1 MFKRF
6 AVIGFSYFS
15 LLVVLLS
22 LLKVN
27 VAVAESN
34 EFSVKQEADLKHQSH
49 HSSFQQKSHVLDFSE
64 LLLLFED
71 GEETDESD
79 NEQETLTH
87 LVLPIY
93 FHQQEF
99 HSQFTVVTSTV
110 VHKLCCSKAVQHT
123 FPSLH
128 IKNCIFRI

>member
-27 VAVAESN
+27 VTVAESN
-34 EFSVKQEADLKHQSH
+34 EFSIKQEAEHNYDLHL
-49 HSSFQQKSHVLDFSE
+49 SSFHDKSLLFDFSE

-71 GEETDESD
+71 GEEVDESD

-99 HSQFTVVTSTV
+99 HSQLTAVTSI
-110 VHKLCCSKAVQHT
+110 KQSNLFCSKAVQHT

>member
-27 VAVAESN
+27 VAVAETN
-34 EFSVKQEADLKHQSH
+34 EFSIKQVADLKHQSH
-49 HSSFQQKSHVLDFSE
+49 HSSFQQKSHVFDFSE
-64 LLLLFED
+64 LLLLVED
-71 GEETDESD
+71 GEETDELD
-79 NEQETLTH
+79 NEQETLPH

-93 FHQQEF
+93 FYQQEF
-99 HSQFTVVTSTV
+99 LSQSTAVTST
-110 VHKLCCSKAVQHT
+110 KQSNLFCSKAVQLS

-128 IKNCIFRI
+128 IKNCNFRI

>member
-1 MFKRF
+1 
-6 AVIGFSYFS
+6 
-15 LLVVLLS
+15 
-22 LLKVN
+22 LKVN

>member
-15 LLVVLLS
+15 LIVVLLS

-27 VAVAESN
+27 VAVAETIEISSKHEAEHN
-34 EFSVKQEADLKHQSH
+34 YNLHFSSIHD
-49 HSSFQQKSHVLDFSE
+49 KSLLFDFSE

-71 GEETDESD
+71 GEEVDESD

-87 LVLPIY
+87 LVLPFY
-93 FHQQEF
+93 YHQQEF

-110 VHKLCCSKAVQHT
+110 EHKLCCSKAVQNT

>member
-34 EFSVKQEADLKHQSH
+34 EFSIKQEAKQNYNLHL
-49 HSSFQQKSHVLDFSE
+49 SSFQQKSHVLDFSE
-64 LLLLFED
+64 LLLLVED
-71 GEETDESD
+71 GEETDELD
-79 NEQETLTH
+79 NEQETLPH

-99 HSQFTVVTSTV
+99 YSLLTTVTSI
-110 VHKLCCSKAVQHT
+110 KESNLFCSKAVQHT